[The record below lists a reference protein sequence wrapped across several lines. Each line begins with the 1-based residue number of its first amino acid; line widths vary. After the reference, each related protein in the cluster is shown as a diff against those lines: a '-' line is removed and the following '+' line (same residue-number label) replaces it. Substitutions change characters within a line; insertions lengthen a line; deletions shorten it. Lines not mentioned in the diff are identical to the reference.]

1 MNKTQKKSTGLIEW
15 DFQEN
20 TFTETKVVLK
30 ADNSGTEITQ
40 KKKEKRKKSN
50 QFVLQKWATNI

>member
-1 MNKTQKKSTGLIEW
+1 MNKKKKSTGLIEW

-20 TFTETKVVLK
+20 TFTETNVVLK

-40 KKKEKRKKSN
+40 KKSY